1 MYWDLKRIC
10 NFLNLMYGLRV
21 YYIGWFIIIGDL
33 KDFLYLWFYSLF
45 LKEFNLLDE
54 FLIRV
59 ESFWFRVFIVG

>member
-33 KDFLYLWFYSLF
+33 KDFLYLWF
-45 LKEFNLLDE
+45 
-54 FLIRV
+54 
-59 ESFWFRVFIVG
+59 IVCF

>member
-1 MYWDLKRIC
+1 MGILYWLIYNNWRFKRFFVFMI
-10 NFLNLMYGLRV
+10 
-21 YYIGWFIIIGDL
+21 
-33 KDFLYLWFYSLF
+33 YSLF